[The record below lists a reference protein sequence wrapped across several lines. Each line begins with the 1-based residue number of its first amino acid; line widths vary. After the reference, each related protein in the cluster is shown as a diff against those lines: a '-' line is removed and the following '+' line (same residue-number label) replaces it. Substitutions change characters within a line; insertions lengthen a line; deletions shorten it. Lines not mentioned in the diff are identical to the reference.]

1 VDFCAAP
8 ERGATVRITARF
20 ADDVA
25 IVSLSGKFLAG
36 SDGPYLR
43 QKVKDFIDAGTRKL
57 IIDFSEVP
65 YIDSTGLGF
74 LAGARVTAQNAAARM
89 VLANLNA
96 HVRKILD
103 DVKLSQFFV
112 IAPDEAAAMAKVNEA
127 EPLAPDASSH
137 GAKRPRGEKGSL
149 SPAES

>member
-1 VDFCAAP
+1 
-8 ERGATVRITARF
+8 VRITARF
-20 ADDVA
+20 AEDIA

-43 QKVKDFIDAGTRKL
+43 QKVKDFVEAGTRKL

-74 LAGARVTAQNAAARM
+74 LAGARVTTQNAGAQM
-89 VLANLNA
+89 VLANLNT

-103 DVKLSQFFV
+103 DVKLSPFFI
-112 IAPDEAAAMAKVNEA
+112 IAPDEAAAIAKLNE
-127 EPLAPDASSH
+127 PDPDAPDAAS
-137 GAKRPRGEKGSL
+137 GPAKGPKGKKR
-149 SPAES
+149 SPNPNGC

>member
-1 VDFCAAP
+1 
-8 ERGATVRITARF
+8 VRISARF

-25 IVSLSGKFLAG
+25 IVSLSGRFLAG

-43 QKVKDFIDAGTRKL
+43 QKVKDFIDAGTKKL
-57 IIDFSEVP
+57 IVDFSEVP

-74 LAGARVTAQNAAARM
+74 LAGARVTAQNAGTRM
-89 VLANLNA
+89 VLANVNT

-112 IAPDEAAAMAKVNEA
+112 IAPDEATAMAKVNEA
-127 EPLAPDASSH
+127 DPFASDPPSDLAKSP
-137 GAKRPRGEKGSL
+137 GGKKRSPK
-149 SPAES
+149 PAES

>member
-1 VDFCAAP
+1 M
-8 ERGATVRITARF
+8 RITARF
-20 ADDVA
+20 ADDIA

-43 QKVKDFIDAGTRKL
+43 QKVKEFIDAGTKKL

-74 LAGARVTAQNAAARM
+74 LAGARVTAQNAAVRM
-89 VLANLNA
+89 VLSNVNV

-103 DVKLSQFFV
+103 DVKLSQFFI

-127 EPLAPDASSH
+127 NPEAPGDPLEA
-137 GAKRPRGEKGSL
+137 AKRPRGRKPSL
-149 SPAES
+149 NPSES

>member
-1 VDFCAAP
+1 
-8 ERGATVRITARF
+8 VRITARF
-20 ADDVA
+20 ADDTV

-43 QKVKDFIDAGTRKL
+43 QKIKDFVDAGTKKL
-57 IIDFSEVP
+57 IIDFSDVP

-74 LAGARVTAQNAAARM
+74 LAGARVTAQNAGTRM
-89 VLANLNA
+89 VLANLNT
-96 HVRKILD
+96 HVQKILD

-127 EPLAPDASSH
+127 GLLAPEAPSDATT
-137 GAKRPRGEKGSL
+137 RPRGKRRSANPTE
-149 SPAES
+149 P

>member
-1 VDFCAAP
+1 
-8 ERGATVRITARF
+8 VRITARF

-43 QKVKDFIDAGTRKL
+43 QKVKEFIDAGAKKL

-74 LAGARVTAQNAAARM
+74 LAGTRVTAQNSAVRM
-89 VLANLNA
+89 VLSNINA

-103 DVKLSQFFV
+103 DVKLSQFFI

-127 EPLAPDASSH
+127 NPATFEDPLEA
-137 GAKRPRGEKGSL
+137 AKRPRGRKPSL
-149 SPAES
+149 NPSES

>member
-1 VDFCAAP
+1 
-8 ERGATVRITARF
+8 VRITARF
-20 ADDVA
+20 ADDIV

-57 IIDFSEVP
+57 ILDFSDVP

-74 LAGARVTAQNAAARM
+74 LAGARVTAQNAGTRM
-89 VLANLNA
+89 VLANLNT
-96 HVRKILD
+96 HVQRILD

-112 IAPDEAAAMAKVNEA
+112 IAPDDAAAMAKVNEA
-127 EPLAPDASSH
+127 GPLAQDVPSEE
-137 GAKRPRGEKGSL
+137 AKRPKGKRRSIN
-149 SPAES
+149 PTES